1 MKKLSDLS
9 LQQRQSLSRWR
20 LILGPSAEAHGIQT
34 ADEHSKQQA
43 EVLDYLFAPS
53 SSQKQGKGKGKRRGG
68 SNSRS
73 AGNGQ
78 STFTIPDWVQA
89 VDELFPREAKEVLE
103 QELIAR
109 RGIAQLLKEPDLLA
123 KIEANIELVKT
134 ILTFKNL
141 LNEDTRILA
150 QKVIEKV
157 VNELREKLKPEIQQA
172 VAGAIKR
179 NRHSPA
185 KVFRNIDLK
194 TTLRRNLQNWDE
206 EAQRLVVDRAYYYAS
221 ERSQRPWHIII
232 AVDQSGSMLESAV
245 FSTIMASIFY
255 ELPSVN
261 TSLFLFDTDIAD
273 LSDQVGQPV
282 DVLLNVQLGGGTDIA
297 KAMQYAQQLIK
308 EPRRSIVIL
317 ITDFYEGGD
326 ENRLLE
332 CTRAINLSGTRTVG
346 LAALGYDA
354 RPDYNR
360 VTAKS
365 MAKQGMDILTCT
377 PEQLTECI
385 VKIMS

>member
-1 MKKLSDLS
+1 MKKLSELS
-9 LQQRQSLSRWR
+9 RQQRQTLSRWR
-20 LILGPSAEAHGIQT
+20 LVLGPSAEAHGIRTLDAQS
-34 ADEHSKQQA
+34 ARQA
-43 EVLDYLFAPS
+43 AVLDYLFTPS
-53 SSQKQGKGKGKRRGG
+53 TGSELSKKNGSRKGAGKGK
-68 SNSRS
+68 SV
-73 AGNGQ
+73 
-78 STFTIPDWVQA
+78 FTIPDWVQA
-89 VDELFPREAKEVLE
+89 VDELFPREAKEILE

-109 RGIAQLLKEPDLLA
+109 RGIAQLLKEPELLE
-123 KIEANIELVKT
+123 KVEANIELVKT

-172 VAGAIKR
+172 ITGVINR

-185 KVFRNIDLK
+185 KVFRNLDLK

-206 EAQRLVVDRAYYYAS
+206 DNQRLVVDQAYYYAC
-221 ERSQRPWHIII
+221 ERTQRPWHIII

-261 TSLFLFDTDIAD
+261 TSLFLFDTGIAD

-282 DVLLNVQLGGGTDIA
+282 DVLLKVQLGGGTDIA
-297 KAMQYAQQLIK
+297 RAMQYAQQLIK

-326 ENRLLE
+326 ELKLLE
-332 CTRAINLSGTRTVG
+332 CTRAINLSGARTVG

-354 RPDYNR
+354 RPDYDR
-360 VTAKS
+360 VTAAK
-365 MAKQGMDILTCT
+365 MTKQGMDVLSCT
-377 PEQLTECI
+377 PEQLTQCI
-385 VKIMS
+385 VQIMS